1 MKNYVINNGSFTAQG
16 NFSGY
21 TAMGERIHIY
31 ARQMSSLDWEVNED
45 VKYPFYAIAKEK
57 EIEPLGTDGKPTGE
71 KTMRLT
77 ALSVFKSKADI
88 TNARSEA
95 ALLDIEI
102 TKSIQE
108 QAEKVGISQE
118 VLDVLLAAS
127 V

>member
-21 TAMGERIHIY
+21 TAMGERIHMY
-31 ARQMSSLDWEVNED
+31 ARQMSSLGWEANED

-57 EIEPLGTDGKPTGE
+57 EIEPLGTDGKPSGE
-71 KTMRLT
+71 KSMRLT
-77 ALSVFKSKADI
+77 ALSVFKTKGDI
-88 TNARSEA
+88 TTARSEA

-108 QAEKVGISQE
+108 QAEKVGISQD
-118 VLDVLLAAS
+118 VLDVLLSAS
-127 V
+127 I